1 MKSWTRIMHVCSHF
15 SGFSVGCCINREKV
29 YLLPTWVREIADVS
43 TECSSRHQ
51 SESGRSVNNV
61 AIYSQ
66 ALLRIHVIGGQR
78 SVRIALPFLSP
89 HHSSP
94 ATRDFQSSI
103 SVEALFCRCHLDVQG
118 LLYQQLLSFAVVQYG
133 GLLPGTQ
140 QDNHLSSQGYWWTV
154 WTGRF
159 SLVEVTYMHPCSLH
173 NFTPQHGVI
182 HWRHLHSAY
191 IYLLYHIPVYSLFFS
206 LRQLC
211 WHQWG
216 TPKCRFICCLPYL
229 YI

>member
-29 YLLPTWVREIADVS
+29 YLLPTWVREIVDVS

-140 QDNHLSSQGYWWTV
+140 QDNHLSSLGLLMDGLDQTILSRRGNIYA
-154 WTGRF
+154 
-159 SLVEVTYMHPCSLH
+159 SLLT
-173 NFTPQHGVI
+173 TQ
-182 HWRHLHSAY
+182 LHSSAWSD
-191 IYLLYHIPVYSLFFS
+191 SLK
-206 LRQLC
+206 
-211 WHQWG
+211 
-216 TPKCRFICCLPYL
+216 TPA
-229 YI
+229 